1 MEYKFSES
9 LKKIFVKHN
18 KKIFLNIK
26 DKNYTFGH
34 LDRMSNQIC
43 NCLLEKKIYP
53 KDIIIL
59 AAKKDIVIFASI
71 FACLKIGC
79 TYSIIDFEMPK
90 ERLQKIFE
98 KCDPKLI
105 IVTNKNENLKAKGR
119 TKLLLD
125 DHLVQNFKSKI
136 KDFILPDS
144 LPAYIMFTSGS
155 TGFPKG
161 AIIARKSIVNF
172 VKTSK
177 EKFLIKKNDIF
188 TNVNPIYFDN
198 SIFDIYSSFF
208 NGNRLV
214 VFQNEEVK
222 DPRKLVKVLFDKK
235 CTSWF
240 STPSLIIYLLK
251 LGLINKKNFFF
262 IKRIIFGGEGFP
274 KPQLIELIKL
284 LGKKKYYNVYGPTEG
299 TCICSSHLIKK
310 KDLTNSNSYVTIGKI
325 WENFNFKIGNTDER
339 EINNTEGELIIY
351 GPNISQGYIGD
362 VSQTKKVF
370 ISNFK
375 KKIKENFLG
384 YKTGDIVK
392 NYGKNKNLYFVGRH
406 DTQVK
411 IMGYRIELNEIELC
425 LNQIK
430 DVNEAMV
437 FASSMNNLNNR
448 IIAIISV
455 KNNKLKKETI
465 YNTLQKQLPYY
476 MIPSNIYLVSNLIKN
491 ANNKIDRVKLKKI
504 YEKKT
509 FI

>member
-1 MEYKFSES
+1 MTSKFSES
-9 LKKIFVKHN
+9 LRKIFKKYN
-18 KKIFLNIK
+18 KKTFLNIK
-26 DKNYTFGH
+26 GKDYTFGY
-34 LDRMSNQIC
+34 LDRTSNQIS
-43 NCLLEKKIYP
+43 NCLIEKKICT
-53 KDIIIL
+53 KDKIII
-59 AAKKDIVIFASI
+59 AAKKDIMIFASI

-79 TYSIIDFEMPK
+79 AYSIIDFEMPN

-98 KCDPKLI
+98 RCDPNLI
-105 IVTNKNENLKAKGR
+105 IVNNKKENLKVKGR
-119 TKLLLD
+119 KKLLID
-125 DHLVQNFKSKI
+125 ENLVKKYKSKI

-161 AIIARKSIVNF
+161 AIIARKSILNF

-177 EKFLIKKNDIF
+177 EKFFIKKNDIF

-208 NGNRLV
+208 NGNQLV

-222 DPRKLVKVLFDKK
+222 DPRKLIKVLFDKK

-240 STPSLIIYLLK
+240 STPSLLIYLLK
-251 LGLINKKNFFF
+251 LKLINKKNFYH

-274 KPQLIELIKL
+274 KPQLIELIEL
-284 LGKKKYYNVYGPTEG
+284 LGKKDYYNVYGPTEG
-299 TCICSSHLIKK
+299 TCICSSHLIQK
-310 KDLTNSNSYVTIGKI
+310 KDLNNLKDYVTIGKI
-325 WENFNFKIGNTDER
+325 WKNFSFKIGNTEGKK
-339 EINNTEGELIIY
+339 INNSKGELIIF

-362 VSQTKKVF
+362 ASQSNKVF
-370 ISNFK
+370 ISGSK
-375 KKIKENFLG
+375 KKNKEKVLG

-392 NYGKNKNLYFVGRH
+392 NYGKNKDMYFVGRQ

-411 IMGYRIELNEIELC
+411 VMGYRIELNEIELS

-430 DVNEAMV
+430 GVNEVVV
-437 FASSMNNLNNR
+437 FCSSINNLNNK
-448 IIAIISV
+448 IIAVISI
-455 KNNKLKKETI
+455 KNKKLKKEAI
-465 YNTLQKQLPYY
+465 YNILEKQLPYY
-476 MIPSNIYLVSNLIKN
+476 MIPSNIYLVSNLLKN

-504 YEKKT
+504 YEQKT